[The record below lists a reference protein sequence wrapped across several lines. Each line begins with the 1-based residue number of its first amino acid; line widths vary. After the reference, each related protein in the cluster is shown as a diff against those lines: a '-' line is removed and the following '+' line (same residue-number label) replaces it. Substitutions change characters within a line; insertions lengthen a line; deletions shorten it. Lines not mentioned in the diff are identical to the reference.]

1 MKILKFLSVVITTTV
16 VFCSCEPGSS
26 KSDNAYAEVVSQ
38 TDSIQMMHENLM
50 DSLGVVERMNSEAMN
65 AMDTAKHD
73 SSYLATLSRN
83 KVSLD
88 EKKATLN
95 KVKEM
100 VGNFESFESEYGKGE
115 MNDEDVKAKLDEI
128 KRQQDDAFGNLN
140 EVERELG
147 RIHEDVEDM
156 MDRKNEAHRSDGEKM
171 DAKSNRE

>member
-1 MKILKFLSVVITTTV
+1 MKILKLLSVVITTAV
-16 VFCSCEPGSS
+16 IFCSCDPGSS
-26 KSDNAYAEVVSQ
+26 NSDNAYAEVVSQ
-38 TDSIQMMHENLM
+38 TDSIQMMHGNLM
-50 DSLGVVERMNSEAMN
+50 DSLGMVEQMNSQARD
-65 AMDTAKHD
+65 AMDTAMHD
-73 SSYLATLSRN
+73 SSDLATLSRN
-83 KVSLD
+83 TVLLD

-147 RIHEDVEDM
+147 RIQEDLENM
-156 MDRKNEAHRSDGEKM
+156 MDRKNKAHMSDGEKM
-171 DAKSNRE
+171 DAKANRE

>member
-1 MKILKFLSVVITTTV
+1 MKILKLLSVVVTTAV
-16 VFCSCEPGSS
+16 IFCSCDPDSS
-26 KSDNAYAEVVSQ
+26 NSDNAYSEVVSQ
-38 TDSIQMMHENLM
+38 TDSIQMMHGNLM
-50 DSLGVVERMNSEAMN
+50 DSLGMVEQMNSQARN
-65 AMDTAKHD
+65 AMDTAIHD
-73 SSYLATLSRN
+73 SSDLATLSRN
-83 KVSLD
+83 TVLLD

-147 RIHEDVEDM
+147 RIQEDLENM
-156 MDRKNEAHRSDGEKM
+156 MDRKNKAHMSDGEKM
-171 DAKSNRE
+171 DAKANRE